1 MTKPTTQKLKRSP
14 GKAIFGITMLG
25 LFFILSGFTNI
36 RAMQTQTK
44 IHAYELIVDGET
56 WFVLESVAQIAKAL
70 EDFSTSMTPALN
82 EKTRVVDVSFKQNIE
97 IVPVEVDQNQ
107 MNIIDNLYLK
117 LRHKKAT
124 EQIYTVQDGDNVWKI
139 AKNVGLSVDEI
150 ERLNPSM
157 DLDHIWPNDEIV
169 ITGSSYY
176 LDVMVTLETSQDE
189 VIYHETVAKQDA
201 TLLVNTRKTI
211 KEGVDGVKQV
221 DYRITYLNGYEQE
234 INVLAETVI
243 QEPVSA
249 EVLVGT
255 KAVAVSTNGSS
266 SGTNFIVT
274 TGRLSSDYGWRTH
287 PISGKRSFH
296 DGIDISNKVGT
307 SILAYANGTVTKTAW
322 TDSYGNYIVIDH
334 GGGLETYYIHLSGF
348 DVSVG
353 DSVSGG
359 QLIGRM
365 GKTGSATGSHLQF
378 EVRVNGSP
386 VNPWDYI

>member
-36 RAMQTQTK
+36 RAMQVSTK
-44 IHAYELIVDGET
+44 VDAYELIVDGET

-70 EDFSTSMTPALN
+70 EDFSSSKTPELN

-169 ITGSSYY
+169 VTGSSYY

-255 KAVAVSTNGSS
+255 KAVAASTNGSS

>member
-70 EDFSTSMTPALN
+70 EDFSASMTPPLN

-97 IVPVEVDQNQ
+97 IVPVEVDQSQ
-107 MNIIDNLYLK
+107 LNIIDNLYLK

-124 EQIYTVQDGDNVWKI
+124 EQIYIVQDGDNVWKI

-150 ERLNPSM
+150 ERMNPSM

-176 LDVMVTLETSQDE
+176 LDVVVTLETSQDE

-255 KAVAVSTNGSS
+255 KAVAASTNGSS

>member
-1 MTKPTTQKLKRSP
+1 MTKPTTQKLKRSA
-14 GKAIFGITMLG
+14 GKTIFGITMLG

-97 IVPVEVDQNQ
+97 IVPVEVEQNQ
-107 MNIIDNLYLK
+107 LNIIDNLYLK

-124 EQIYTVQDGDNVWKI
+124 EQIYTVKEGDNVWKI

-150 ERLNPSM
+150 ERMNPSM
-157 DLDHIWPNDEIV
+157 NLDHIWPNDEIV

-255 KAVAVSTNGSS
+255 KAVVANTNGSS

-296 DGIDISNKVGT
+296 DGIDISNKEGT

>member
-36 RAMQTQTK
+36 RAMQVSTK
-44 IHAYELIVDGET
+44 VDAYELIVDGET

-70 EDFSTSMTPALN
+70 EDFSTSMTPELN

-97 IVPVEVDQNQ
+97 IVPVEVDRTQL
-107 MNIIDNLYLK
+107 NIIDNLYLK
-117 LRHKKAT
+117 LRHERST
-124 EQIYTVQDGDNVWKI
+124 EKIYTVKEGDNVWKI
-139 AKNVGLSVDEI
+139 AKNVGLSVSEI
-150 ERLNPSM
+150 ERMNPSM
-157 DLDHIWPNDEIV
+157 NLDHIWPNDEIV

-255 KAVAVSTNGSS
+255 KAVAASTNGSS

>member
-1 MTKPTTQKLKRSP
+1 MTKPTTQKLKRSH

-36 RAMQTQTK
+36 RAMQTQSK
-44 IHAYELIVDGET
+44 VSAYELIVDGET
-56 WFVLESVAQIAKAL
+56 WFVLENVAQIAKAL
-70 EDFSTSMTPALN
+70 EDFSTSMTPSLN

-97 IVPVEVDQNQ
+97 IVPVEVDRTQL
-107 MNIIDNLYLK
+107 NIIDNLYLK
-117 LRHKKAT
+117 LRHQKAT
-124 EQIYTVQDGDNVWKI
+124 EQIYTVKEGDNVWKI

-150 ERLNPSM
+150 ERMNPSM
-157 DLDHIWPNDEIV
+157 NLDHIWPKDEIV

-201 TLLVNTRKTI
+201 TLLVNTRKTV
-211 KEGVDGVKQV
+211 KEGVDGIKQV
-221 DYRITYLNGYEQE
+221 DYRISYLNGYEQD

-255 KAVAVSTNGSS
+255 KAVSVSANGSS

-274 TGRLSSDYGWRTH
+274 TGRVSSDYGWRTH

>member
-70 EDFSTSMTPALN
+70 EDFSTSMTPPLN

-97 IVPVEVDQNQ
+97 IVPVEVDQSQ
-107 MNIIDNLYLK
+107 LNIIDNLYLK

-150 ERLNPSM
+150 ERMNPSM

-255 KAVAVSTNGSS
+255 KAVAASTNGSS

>member
-1 MTKPTTQKLKRSP
+1 MKNTHKHKRSQ
-14 GKAIFGITMLG
+14 GKRLFSLAMLG
-25 LFFILSGFTNI
+25 LFFILSGFTSI
-36 RAMQTQTK
+36 RAMETQTK
-44 IHAYELIVDGET
+44 VSAYELIVDGET
-56 WFVLESVAQIAKAL
+56 WFVLESVTQIAKAL
-70 EDFSTSMTPALN
+70 EDFSSSMTPELN
-82 EKTRVVDVSFKQNIE
+82 EKTSVVDVRFKQNIE
-97 IVPVEVDQNQ
+97 IVPVQVERTQL
-107 MNIIDNLYLK
+107 NIIDNLYLK
-117 LRHKKAT
+117 LRHQKAT
-124 EQIYTVQDGDNVWKI
+124 EQIYTVKEGDNVWKI
-139 AKNVGLSVDEI
+139 AKNVNLSVAEI
-150 ERLNPSM
+150 ERLNPTM
-157 DLDHIWPNDEIV
+157 NLDHIWPNDEIV

-189 VIYHETVAKQDA
+189 VIYHDTIAKQDGS
-201 TLLVNTRKTI
+201 LLVNTRKTV
-211 KEGVDGVKQV
+211 KDGVDGIKQV
-221 DYRITYLNGYEQE
+221 DYRISYLNGYEQD
-234 INVLAETVI
+234 ITVLNETVVL
-243 QEPVSA
+243 EPVSA

-255 KAVAVSTNGSS
+255 KVVAASASGSA

-322 TDSYGNYIVIDH
+322 TDSYGNYIIIDH

>member
-70 EDFSTSMTPALN
+70 EDFSISMTPPLN
-82 EKTRVVDVSFKQNIE
+82 DKTRVVDVSFKQNIE
-97 IVPVEVDQNQ
+97 IVPVEVEQNQ
-107 MNIIDNLYLK
+107 LNIIDNLYLK

-150 ERLNPSM
+150 ERMNPSM

-201 TLLVNTRKTI
+201 TLLVNTRKTV

-255 KAVAVSTNGSS
+255 KAVAASTNGSS

>member
-1 MTKPTTQKLKRSP
+1 MTKLTTQKLKRSA
-14 GKAIFGITMLG
+14 GKTVFGITMLG

-169 ITGSSYY
+169 VTGSSYY

-234 INVLAETVI
+234 INVLSETVI

-255 KAVAVSTNGSS
+255 KAVAASTNGSS

>member
-1 MTKPTTQKLKRSP
+1 MTKLTTQKLKRSA

-36 RAMQTQTK
+36 RAMQVSTK
-44 IHAYELIVDGET
+44 VDAYELIVDGET

-70 EDFSTSMTPALN
+70 EDFSSSNTPELN

-97 IVPVEVDQNQ
+97 IVPVQVDRTQL
-107 MNIIDNLYLK
+107 NIIDNLYLK
-117 LRHKKAT
+117 LRHERST
-124 EQIYTVQDGDNVWKI
+124 EKIYTVKEGDNVWKI
-139 AKNVGLSVDEI
+139 AKNVGLSVSEI
-150 ERLNPSM
+150 ERMNPSM

-169 ITGSSYY
+169 VTGSSYY

-211 KEGVDGVKQV
+211 KEGVDDVKQV

-255 KAVAVSTNGSS
+255 KAVAASTNGSS
-266 SGTNFIVT
+266 SGTDFIVT